1 KMYVERFDKMQ
12 KKFGSSEEVINH
24 LDKEIDRKY
33 ADIYFKQGATG
44 IRQNLLNNLTEK
56 RRYFRKNAQVIF
68 QDPYSSLNP
77 RLRIIEII
85 GEGMKVN
92 KMGSNNEIRDRVAH
106 LMEIVGLSKDYI
118 YRYPHQFS
126 GGQRQRI

>member
-1 KMYVERFDKMQ
+1 MYVERFDKMQ

-56 RRYFRKNAQVIF
+56 KKIF
-68 QDPYSSLNP
+68 
-77 RLRIIEII
+77 
-85 GEGMKVN
+85 
-92 KMGSNNEIRDRVAH
+92 
-106 LMEIVGLSKDYI
+106 
-118 YRYPHQFS
+118 
-126 GGQRQRI
+126 